1 MRLSIITDSTCD
13 LTADELKALDVEAVP
28 LHVHFQGQTFKDWLE
43 IDPARIIA
51 GVAAG
56 AGMPSTSQPS
66 PAEFAAAYAR
76 AAAAGADEVLVITIS
91 SGISG
96 TYQSAVIAKEGVG
109 LPVTVFDGQ
118 AASLGHGEM
127 VRVASRLRAEGAD
140 LATITR
146 ALERIRDTN
155 FVVFTVATMDYLQ
168 KNGRI
173 GKASAF
179 LGSLLNVKP
188 LLTLDGGKV
197 GPLSRARGI
206 KKAQQEMVER
216 FAAYVAAA
224 KGAVVLNLIH
234 VQDPPAAERLR
245 AAIDEAGIG
254 YSFGGY
260 HEIGAVIASHVGP
273 NTFGLYTHE
282 AV

>member
-1 MRLSIITDSTCD
+1 MKLSIITDSTCD
-13 LTADELKALDVEAVP
+13 LTADELKALGVEAVP
-28 LHVHFQGQTFKDWLE
+28 LHVHFQGQTFEDWLE

-56 AGMPSTSQPS
+56 AAMPSTSQPS
-66 PAEFAAAYAR
+66 PAEFAAAYSR
-76 AAAAGADEVLVITIS
+76 AVSAGADQILVITIS

-96 TYQSAVIAKEGVG
+96 TFQSAVIAKEGAGV
-109 LPVTVFDGQ
+109 PVTVFDGM

-127 VRVASRLRAEGAD
+127 VRAAARLKDDGAD
-140 LATITR
+140 LPTIVK

-155 FVVFTVATMDYLQ
+155 FLVFTVATMDYLQ

-188 LLTLDGGKV
+188 LLTLEDGKV
-197 GPLSRARGI
+197 GPLSRARGL
-206 KKAQQEMVER
+206 KKAQQEMVDR
-216 FAAYVAAA
+216 FKAYVQAA
-224 KGAVVLNLIH
+224 KGPVVLNLIH
-234 VQDPPAAERLR
+234 VQDPAAAERLR
-245 AAIDEAGIG
+245 GAIDEAGVP
-254 YSFGGY
+254 YQFGGY